1 MNKYHNKKIV
11 VDGLVF
17 DSKLE
22 ANRWSELSLLVKA
35 GEIEELERQKRFTLQ
50 EPFITGDG
58 ERIRAITYIADFVY
72 KDKRTGR
79 LIAEDAK
86 GVKTD
91 VYRLKKKLFLKAY
104 PYWELREVYK

>member
-1 MNKYHNKKIV
+1 MSKYHNQKTV
-11 VDGLVF
+11 VDGIMF

-22 ANRWSELSLLVKA
+22 ANRWIELKLLLRA
-35 GEIEELERQKRFTLQ
+35 GEIEGLERQKRFTLQ

-58 ERIRAITYIADFVY
+58 ERIRAITYVADFVY
-72 KDKRTGR
+72 KDRRTGR
-79 LIAEDAK
+79 LIAEDTK
-86 GVKTD
+86 GIKTD